1 MREQYYVATPTIILY
16 SQDVP
21 PPSENP
27 ESAPVTLVNTLY
39 LPKKKTIKRLLCYRI
54 LHFRQ
59 YIVCIPIS
67 TQLAVDNALQKLS
80 KVEIFIDLKVGK
92 NGK

>member
-27 ESAPVTLVNTLY
+27 ESTPVPYICTLSEPQVSEAQC
-39 LPKKKTIKRLLCYRI
+39 TICTNNGI
-54 LHFRQ
+54 IMSFFRVQ
-59 YIVCIPIS
+59 I
-67 TQLAVDNALQKLS
+67 N
-80 KVEIFIDLKVGK
+80 
-92 NGK
+92 

>member
-27 ESAPVTLVNTLY
+27 ESAPVGHGLLTLAAQHCVSSTIGMKY
-39 LPKKKTIKRLLCYRI
+39 LTGIYKHSHAIWK
-54 LHFRQ
+54 
-59 YIVCIPIS
+59 
-67 TQLAVDNALQKLS
+67 
-80 KVEIFIDLKVGK
+80 
-92 NGK
+92 